1 MKPSISLG
9 LAVSAALLA
18 SSASAAGARL
28 LVKPRPELPEAALRA
43 LLAANGGREHSR
55 IAALGVRIV
64 EVPEQ
69 AAARILESLRKDPQ
83 VEFAEP
89 DFIATAVGSANDPY
103 FSSGNQWYL
112 SKIQVPAAWDY
123 GTGAPGVT
131 VAVIDSGVLASHPD
145 LAGKVLAGYDFHNA
159 DADPSDDNGHGTA
172 VAGLAAAASNNQL
185 GMAGIAWANPV
196 LPAKVLGA
204 DGSGSY
210 SAISNA
216 ITWAA
221 DRGARVINLSLG
233 GTSSSRTLQQAVDYA
248 WNRNAVVIAAAGNNG
263 NNITFYPAACTNVVA
278 VSATNASD
286 LRPSWSNFGSY
297 VDLAAPGENI
307 LTLQGTA
314 SYSSWN
320 GTSFSSPITA
330 GVVALMI
337 SANPG
342 LSNRAV
348 VDLLLRNADDI
359 GSAGYDVYYGNGRV
373 NAYRAVAAAAN
384 AATLDQTPP
393 VASILSPADGA
404 TVSGTVPLSLA
415 ATDNVGVTR
424 LELWIDG
431 VLASQ
436 TSAAST
442 TLNWDSTLVA
452 DGSHSLE
459 ARAYDAANLVGSRR
473 ITVQV
478 RNSASADVLA
488 PVTAI
493 SSPANGS
500 RISSKSMKVAVAA
513 SDNVRV
519 TKVELYINGRLH
531 GTSTTVPASFSW
543 STSKLAAGAHT
554 LQSFA
559 YDAAGNTGSSALVT
573 VYK

>member
-1 MKPSISLG
+1 MKVSIPPL
-9 LAVSAALLA
+9 LAISAALLA
-18 SSASAAGARL
+18 NAAADTRL
-28 LVKPRPELPEAALRA
+28 LVKARPELPAAALQAR
-43 LLAANGGREHSR
+43 LAAQGGREESR
-55 IAALGVRIV
+55 IAPLDVRV
-64 EVPEQ
+64 VRVPDQ
-69 AAARILESLRKDPQ
+69 AAARLLQALQQDPD

-89 DFIATAVGSANDPY
+89 DFTATAVAGANDPY
-103 FSSGNQWYL
+103 FTGGNQWYL

-123 GTGAPGVT
+123 GTGASGVT
-131 VAVIDSGVLASHPD
+131 VAIIDSGVLASHPD

-172 VAGLAAAASNNQL
+172 VAGLSAAASNNLL
-185 GMAGIAWANPV
+185 GMAGIAWANPI

-210 SAISNA
+210 SAIANA

-248 WNRNAVVIAAAGNNG
+248 WARNAVVVAAAGNNG
-263 NNITFYPAACTNVVA
+263 NNILFYPAACANVVA

-297 VDLAAPGENI
+297 VDLAAPGENV
-307 LTLQGTA
+307 LSLQGAA
-314 SYSSWN
+314 SYASWN

-330 GVVALMI
+330 GVAALMI

-342 LSNRAV
+342 LSNQAV
-348 VDLLLRNADDI
+348 VDLLLRHADDI
-359 GSAGYDVYYGNGRV
+359 GGAGYDTYYGHGRV
-373 NAYRAVAAAAN
+373 NAYRAVAAAASS
-384 AATLDQTPP
+384 ATADLTPP
-393 VASILSPADGA
+393 VANILSPADGA
-404 TVSGTVPLSLA
+404 TVSGTVPVALA
-415 ATDNVGVTR
+415 ATDNVAVTR

-431 VLASQ
+431 TLAGQS
-436 TSAAST
+436 SASSAT
-442 TLNWDSTLVA
+442 IQWNSTLVA
-452 DGSHSLE
+452 DGSHTLE
-459 ARAYDAANLVGSRR
+459 ARAYDAANQIGSRR

-478 RNSASADVLA
+478 LNSAVADLQP
-488 PVTAI
+488 PVTSI

-500 RISSKSMKVAVAA
+500 RIGSKGVKVNVAA

-543 STSKLAAGAHT
+543 STGKLPSGAHT
-554 LQSFA
+554 LQSYA
-559 YDAAGNTGSSALVT
+559 YDAAGNIGSSSLVT

>member
-1 MKPSISLG
+1 ML
-9 LAVSAALLA
+9 
-18 SSASAAGARL
+18 ASAAADTRL
-28 LVKPRPELPEAALRA
+28 LVKPRPELPEAALQARF
-43 LLAANGGREHSR
+43 AAQGGREESR

-64 EVPEQ
+64 RVPDQ
-69 AAARILESLRKDPQ
+69 AAARLLQALQKDPG

-89 DFIATAVGSANDPY
+89 DFTATAIGSANDPY
-103 FSSGNQWYL
+103 FTNGTQWYL
-112 SKIQVPAAWDY
+112 SKIQAPAAWDY
-123 GTGAPGVT
+123 GTGTNGVT

-159 DADPSDDNGHGTA
+159 DSDPSDDNGHGTA
-172 VAGLAAAASNNQL
+172 VAGLSAAASNNLL
-185 GMAGIAWANPV
+185 GMAGIAWANPI

-233 GTSSSRTLQQAVDYA
+233 GTASSLTLQQAINYA
-248 WNRNAVVIAAAGNNG
+248 WSRNAVVIAAAGNNG
-263 NNITFYPAACTNVVA
+263 NNVLFYPAACTNVVA

-286 LRPSWSNFGSY
+286 VRPSWSNFGSY
-297 VDLAAPGENI
+297 VDLSAPGENV
-307 LTLQGTA
+307 LSLQGA
-314 SYSSWN
+314 SSYSSWN

-342 LSNRAV
+342 LSNQAV

-384 AATLDQTPP
+384 AGTTDQTPP
-393 VASILSPADGA
+393 VASILSPANGA
-404 TVSGTVPLSLA
+404 IVSGTVPVSLS
-415 ATDNVGVTR
+415 ATDNVAVTR

-431 VLASQ
+431 TLASQ
-436 TSAAST
+436 TSAST
-442 TLNWDSTLVA
+442 TTFNWNSTLVA
-452 DGSHSLE
+452 DGSHTLE
-459 ARAYDAANLVGSRR
+459 ARAYDAANLVGSRQ

-478 RNSASADVLA
+478 LNSASADTQA
-488 PVTAI
+488 PVTSI
-493 SSPANGS
+493 SSPTNGS
-500 RISSKSMKVAVAA
+500 RISSKGVKVNVSA

-519 TKVELYINGRLH
+519 TRVELYINGRLH
-531 GTSTTVPASFSW
+531 GTSTTVPASFNW
-543 STSKLAAGAHT
+543 TTSKLPSGAHA
-554 LQSFA
+554 LQSYA
-559 YDAAGNTGSSALVT
+559 YDAAGNIGSSALIT

>member
-1 MKPSISLG
+1 MKPSTSLAF
-9 LAVSAALLA
+9 AVSAALLA
-18 SSASAAGARL
+18 SASAADTRL
-28 LVKPRPELPEAALRA
+28 LVKPRPQLPEAALQAR
-43 LLAANGGREHSR
+43 LAAQGGREESR
-55 IAALGVRIV
+55 IAALGVRV
-64 EVPEQ
+64 VRVPEQ
-69 AAARILESLRKDPQ
+69 AAARLLQALQQDPD

-89 DFIATAVGSANDPY
+89 DFTATAVGSANDPY
-103 FSSGNQWYL
+103 FTSGNQWYL

-123 GTGAPGVT
+123 GTGTSGVT
-131 VAVIDSGVLASHPD
+131 VAVVDSGVLASHPD

-172 VAGLAAAASNNQL
+172 VAGLTAAASNNQL
-185 GMAGIAWANPV
+185 GMAGIAWANPI

-248 WNRNAVVIAAAGNNG
+248 WSRNAVVIAAAGNNG
-263 NNITFYPAACTNVVA
+263 NNVLFYPAACTNVVA

-297 VDLAAPGENI
+297 VDLAAPGENV
-307 LTLQGTA
+307 LSLQGAA

-342 LSNRAV
+342 LSNQAV

-404 TVSGTVPLSLA
+404 IVSGSVPVSLA
-415 ATDNVGVTR
+415 ATDNVAVTR

-431 VLASQ
+431 TLASQ
-436 TSAAST
+436 SSAASL
-442 TLNWDSTLVA
+442 TLNWNSTLVA
-452 DGSHSLE
+452 DGSHRLE
-459 ARAYDAANLVGSRR
+459 ARAYDAANLVGSRQ

-478 RNSASADVLA
+478 LNSASADTLA

-500 RISSKSMKVAVAA
+500 RISSKNQKVNVAA

-543 STSKLAAGAHT
+543 STSKLPTGAHT
-554 LQSFA
+554 LQSYA
-559 YDAAGNTGSSALVT
+559 YDAAGNIGSSALIT
-573 VYK
+573 VYR

>member
-1 MKPSISLG
+1 M
-9 LAVSAALLA
+9 
-18 SSASAAGARL
+18 
-28 LVKPRPELPEAALRA
+28 
-43 LLAANGGREHSR
+43 
-55 IAALGVRIV
+55 
-64 EVPEQ
+64 
-69 AAARILESLRKDPQ
+69 
-83 VEFAEP
+83 EFAEP
-89 DFIATAVGSANDPY
+89 DYTATAVGSANDPY
-103 FSSGNQWYL
+103 FIAGNQWYL
-112 SKIQVPAAWDY
+112 QKIQIPAAWDY
-123 GTGAPGVT
+123 GTGTTGVT
-131 VAVIDSGVLASHPD
+131 VAILDSGVLASHPD
-145 LAGKVLAGYDFHNA
+145 LGGKVLAGYDFHNS
-159 DADPSDDNGHGTA
+159 DSDPSDDNGHGTA
-172 VAGLAAAASNNQL
+172 VAGLTAAASNNQI

-248 WNRNAVVIAAAGNNG
+248 WSRNTVIIAAAGNNG
-263 NNITFYPAACTNVVA
+263 NNTAFYPAACNNVVA

-297 VDLAAPGENI
+297 VDISAPGENV
-307 LTLQGTA
+307 LSLQGPS
-314 SYSSWN
+314 SYAYWN

-342 LSNRAV
+342 LSNQAV

-384 AATLDQTPP
+384 STTIDQIPP

-404 TVSGTVPLSLA
+404 IVSGTVPVSLS
-415 ATDNVGVTR
+415 ATDNVAVTR

-431 VLASQ
+431 TLASQ
-436 TSAAST
+436 ST
-442 TLNWDSTLVA
+442 TPNATVNWDTTLAA
-452 DGSHSLE
+452 DGTHTLE
-459 ARAYDAANLVGSRR
+459 ARAYDAANLTGTRR

-478 RNSASADVLA
+478 INSTSADTQA
-488 PVTAI
+488 PVTSI
-493 SSPANGS
+493 TSPANGS
-500 RISSKSMKVAVAA
+500 RITSKSIKVNVAA
-513 SDNVRV
+513 NDNVRV
-519 TKVELYINGRLH
+519 ARVELYINGRLH

-543 STSKLAAGAHT
+543 STSKLPSGAHT
-554 LQSFA
+554 LQSYA
-559 YDAAGNTGSSALVT
+559 YDAAGNMGSSALIT